1 MLALD
6 EDNISRDVSQ
16 AASKLTNSSWQMEKE
31 MQMGRRALQRV
42 NYSLLCVTA
51 ARSRS
56 GDQHPV
62 LDLPPLAQGPA
73 GDRHQHH
80 RFNNHQHHHHPVLIL
95 PQLAH
100 VPAVETITVTRN
112 GFQQF
117 YDCRLLALKSHLF
130 YDILSPLLLFAHL
143 PPSAAV
149 CTRFFMCFS
158 WEKCIDMSE
167 RENIKIL
174 LLILHLCMDIVKYC
188 LFASATDVVTD

>member
-16 AASKLTNSSWQMEKE
+16 AASKLTNSRWQME

-80 RFNNHQHHHHPVLIL
+80 RFNNHQHHHHPVLIP
-95 PQLAH
+95 PQLAQ

-117 YDCRLLALKSHLF
+117 YDCRLPAFKSHLF
-130 YDILSPLLLFAHL
+130 FIFCPPLVVVCP
-143 PPSAAV
+143 PPSV
-149 CTRFFMCFS
+149 GGS
-158 WEKCIDMSE
+158 
-167 RENIKIL
+167 L
-174 LLILHLCMDIVKYC
+174 YQVLHVLQLGEVHRH
-188 LFASATDVVTD
+188 V

>member
-95 PQLAH
+95 PQLAQ

-130 YDILSPLLLFAHL
+130 YDIFVPLVVVC
-143 PPSAAV
+143 PPPPVGGS
-149 CTRFFMCFS
+149 
-158 WEKCIDMSE
+158 
-167 RENIKIL
+167 
-174 LLILHLCMDIVKYC
+174 LHQVLHV
-188 LFASATDVVTD
+188 LQLGEVHRHV

>member
-6 EDNISRDVSQ
+6 EDNISRDVSR
-16 AASKLTNSSWQMEKE
+16 AASKLTNSIWQMEME
-31 MQMGRRALQRV
+31 MGSTLQIV

-80 RFNNHQHHHHPVLIL
+80 RFNNHQHHHHPVLIP
-95 PQLAH
+95 PQLAQ
-100 VPAVETITVTRN
+100 VPAVETITVKRN

-117 YDCRLLALKSHLF
+117 YDCRL
-130 YDILSPLLLFAHL
+130 
-143 PPSAAV
+143 
-149 CTRFFMCFS
+149 
-158 WEKCIDMSE
+158 
-167 RENIKIL
+167 
-174 LLILHLCMDIVKYC
+174 
-188 LFASATDVVTD
+188 

>member
-6 EDNISRDVSQ
+6 EDNISRDVSR
-16 AASKLTNSSWQMEKE
+16 AASKLTDSSWQMEME
-31 MQMGRRALQRV
+31 MCSKKLQRV

-80 RFNNHQHHHHPVLIL
+80 HFNNQQHHHPVLIP
-95 PQLAH
+95 PQLAQ

-112 GFQQF
+112 SFQQF
-117 YDCRLLALKSHLF
+117 YGCRLSAFKSHLF

-174 LLILHLCMDIVKYC
+174 LLSST
-188 LFASATDVVTD
+188 SAWTL

>member
-16 AASKLTNSSWQMEKE
+16 AASKLTNSRWQME
-31 MQMGRRALQRV
+31 MQMGRGALQRV

-80 RFNNHQHHHHPVLIL
+80 RFNNHQHHHHPVLIP
-95 PQLAH
+95 PQLAQ

-112 GFQQF
+112 SFQQF
-117 YDCRLLALKSHLF
+117 YGCRLSAFKSHLF

-174 LLILHLCMDIVKYC
+174 LLFLHLWMDIGHV
-188 LFASATDVVTD
+188 

>member
-6 EDNISRDVSQ
+6 EDNISRDLSQ
-16 AASKLTNSSWQMEKE
+16 AASKLTNSRWQME
-31 MQMGRRALQRV
+31 MQMGRGALQRV

-80 RFNNHQHHHHPVLIL
+80 PFNNHQHHHHHPVLIP
-95 PQLAH
+95 PQLAQ

-112 GFQQF
+112 SFQQF
-117 YDCRLLALKSHLF
+117 YGCRLSAFKSHLF

-174 LLILHLCMDIVKYC
+174 LLFLHLCMDIVDMSEILLVC
-188 LFASATDVVTD
+188 FSH